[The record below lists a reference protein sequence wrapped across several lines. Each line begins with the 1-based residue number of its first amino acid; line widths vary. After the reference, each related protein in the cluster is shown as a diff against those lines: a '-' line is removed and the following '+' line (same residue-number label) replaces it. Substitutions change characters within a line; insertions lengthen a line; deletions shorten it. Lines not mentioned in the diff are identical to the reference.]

1 MPKNLNYP
9 LASFQKAYAL
19 AEAADALGGSCM
31 VENCALK
38 MQRKI
43 SGGFMVIVSSA
54 QKFNLISFEKSMITI
69 SEEYKLIKHA
79 YTNTERMALL
89 RKAFLAPQ
97 VFSMLY
103 DRFKG
108 RELPEKMLDKILIRE
123 FGVEEITAGRV
134 AGYFVEGLK
143 TYGLLN
149 GQNVIEE
156 VKEMA
161 EEQHQVET
169 ATAIKPVT
177 ITAEQEIKNEQS
189 AEKTDALFSS
199 KQQELYE
206 LQLSGPGIQSKFT
219 IEDEED
225 LAIAEA
231 ILKKIR
237 KALNTQNTHK

>member
-19 AEAADALGGSCM
+19 SEAVDALGGSCT

-54 QKFNLISFEKSMITI
+54 QKFNLVSFEKSIITI
-69 SEEYKLIKHA
+69 SEEYKLIKHS

-97 VFSMLY
+97 VFSILY

-108 RELPEKMLDKILIRE
+108 RELPANMLDKILIRE

-134 AGYFVEGLK
+134 AGYFIEGLK

-149 GQNVIEE
+149 GQNVVEE
-156 VKEMA
+156 AKGNN
-161 EEQHQVET
+161 EEQNQIET
-169 ATAIKPVT
+169 IADIKPVA
-177 ITAEQEIKNEQS
+177 IDAEQETNPKPSI
-189 AEKTDALFSS
+189 EKTDASFNNI
-199 KQQELYE
+199 KTEVYE
-206 LQLSGPGIQSKFT
+206 LQLSGPGMQNKFT

-225 LAIAEA
+225 LEIVEA

-237 KALNTQNTHK
+237 KVLNTKAIN